1 MKNKVY
7 SLVLPIWMLLIA
19 NPSIWF
25 MILPVNFLVYTLVLI
40 IACSIFKIADIKKI
54 YKRSI
59 VKMLIYGIVADL
71 AGGIILLGASKL
83 NPDGLFTD
91 IAYNPCGSWVTTTYI
106 TICIVLSAFL
116 SYFFN
121 YKITFKNTDIKE
133 IQKKGLALFIAI
145 FTAPYL
151 FFYPI
156 EKVARSDDT
165 KFDNVEN
172 NVANSSVNTY
182 VGNTMITRIFAES
195 KNYTNSNFEYND
207 KITKVSSEIKSD
219 NRSQVMT
226 QISANFENSDITS
239 YTKWAK
245 QCSVIV
251 FVKDSGIQT
260 ITINLAD
267 ENNENKIMSNLVYE
281 RKNIEKDYDVKLED
295 LQKDQQKL
303 QEVLDKIRQGE

>member
-1 MKNKVY
+1 MKNKMY
-7 SLVLPIWMLLIA
+7 SLVLPIWLLLIA
-19 NPSIWF
+19 NPLIWL

-59 VKMLIYGIVADL
+59 VKMLIYGVVADF

-91 IAYNPCGSWVTTTYI
+91 IVYNPCGSWVTTIYI
-106 TICIVLSAFL
+106 AICIILSAFL

-133 IQKKGLALFIAI
+133 VQKKRLALFIAI

-151 FFYPI
+151 FFYPV
-156 EKVARSDDT
+156 EKVTYDRN
-165 KFDNVEN
+165 KIDNNTDISVVDSN
-172 NVANSSVNTY
+172 NIY

-207 KITKVSSEIKSD
+207 KIIKVSSEIKSE

-226 QISANFENSDITS
+226 QISANFEKSDLTS

-267 ENNENKIMSNLVYE
+267 ESNENKIMSNLVYE
-281 RKNIEKDYDVKLED
+281 RKNMEKDYDVKFDE
-295 LQKDQQKL
+295 LQNNQQKL